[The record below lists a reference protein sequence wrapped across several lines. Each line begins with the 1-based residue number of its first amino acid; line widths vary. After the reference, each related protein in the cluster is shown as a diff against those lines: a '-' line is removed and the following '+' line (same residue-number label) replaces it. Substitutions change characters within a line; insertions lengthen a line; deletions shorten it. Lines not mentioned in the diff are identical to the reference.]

1 MFQIFRKKKIRKLTE
16 EADFYVIQNFVP
28 EKSATVEAA
37 KPPLGTAKFSKK
49 DGSAGKPDIRH
60 NIDGENEGRIQYSLR
75 RYDHEDETPRGR
87 QQKSGAKAPGDRYD
101 PSAVATLMGNYQ
113 SETPSVSILKALDR
127 TTDKTFVETLSLHIQ
142 RKGLRDT
149 EVYKAAQIDRR
160 LFSKIMSD
168 RDYAPSKDTVL
179 ALSFALHLS
188 LPEATDILR
197 RAGFAL
203 SHSNKRDVI
212 MEYFFRQGIYDLY
225 TVNQVLF
232 HLDQKTL
239 TK

>member
-1 MFQIFRKKKIRKLTE
+1 MFRLFRKKKISELTE
-16 EADFYVIQNFVP
+16 SADLYVRQNLVP
-28 EKSATVEAA
+28 EVPSV
-37 KPPLGTAKFSKK
+37 KPAERSVAQVKFSKK
-49 DGSAGKPDIRH
+49 DDGTVRPDIRYS
-60 NIDGENEGRIQYSLR
+60 IDDEDESRIQYSIR
-75 RYDHEDETPRGR
+75 HYDEDEDPQGQ
-87 QQKSGAKAPGDRYD
+87 QQKSGAKVLGDRYD
-101 PSAVATLMGNYQ
+101 PSAVAILMRNYQ
-113 SETPSVSILKALDR
+113 SETPSVSIRNALDR
-127 TTDKTFVETLSLHIQ
+127 TTDKTFVETLSLHIH

-188 LPEATDILR
+188 LPEATDLLR

-212 MEYFFRQGIYDLY
+212 IEYFFRQGIYDLY
-225 TVNQVLF
+225 TINQVLF